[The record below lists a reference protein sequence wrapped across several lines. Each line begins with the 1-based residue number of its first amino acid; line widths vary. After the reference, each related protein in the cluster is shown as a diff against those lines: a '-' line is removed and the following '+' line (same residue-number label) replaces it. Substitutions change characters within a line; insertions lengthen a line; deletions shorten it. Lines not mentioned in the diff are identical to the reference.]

1 LGGVRGSDRRV
12 LEPSVPGLGP
22 ASASLELAGV
32 DLGRIDSS
40 FPGGTIAM
48 FKDERPGEGPAR
60 GPRAGERGAD
70 MNRKRG
76 AALGAALIAVL
87 LISVNVLPSTAQ
99 EPPIATEFL
108 TERAVFTDDVDL
120 KIKTKLD
127 GKATQVVNAKDPSR
141 TVVARFT
148 VQPGAQFPWHT
159 HRGPVVV
166 NVVEG
171 ELVYVGAED
180 CVEREYPAGT
190 AFIDSGHGHVHTAF
204 NPTDD
209 VTVFVATFFEA
220 PEAGSLL
227 IPAEQPAGCPF

>member
-1 LGGVRGSDRRV
+1 
-12 LEPSVPGLGP
+12 
-22 ASASLELAGV
+22 
-32 DLGRIDSS
+32 
-40 FPGGTIAM
+40 
-48 FKDERPGEGPAR
+48 
-60 GPRAGERGAD
+60 
-70 MNRKRG
+70 MNRKRVAAVA
-76 AALGAALIAVL
+76 AALVAVL
-87 LISVNVLPSTAQ
+87 LIGGNVLPSGAQ
-99 EPPIATEFL
+99 EPPPPIATEFL
-108 TERAVFTDDVDL
+108 TGRAVFTDDVDL
-120 KIKTKLD
+120 QVKIKLD
-127 GKATQVVNAKDPSR
+127 GKATKVINVKDPSR

-190 AFIDSGHGHVHTAF
+190 AFVDPGHGHVHSAF

-220 PEAGSLL
+220 PAEGPLL
-227 IPAEQPAGCPF
+227 IPAEAPADCLI